1 MLKRLIIISSV
12 SLLTST
18 PVIAQNYAATP
29 FVGYRTSS
37 TLENAT
43 TSEEIDINE
52 TSSFGIL
59 LSMKKDATTDY
70 DFLFSRQNADL
81 RQNGLTIPNSGVR
94 FDYYHFGGTVNYKVD
109 NLRPFVA
116 GGLDATHISPA
127 DSAYSSETKFS
138 LSIGGGLKVPFSQHM
153 AARLE
158 LRGYGTI
165 VDSSTSILCSGGC
178 IATFTGS
185 VFWQVEALAGLQLAF

>member
-1 MLKRLIIISSV
+1 MLKRLVIISSV
-12 SLLTST
+12 ALLTST

-81 RQNGLTIPNSGVR
+81 RQNGQTIPNSGVR

-116 GGLDATHISPA
+116 GGLGATHISPA

-138 LSIGGGLKVPFSQHM
+138 LSIGGGLKVPFSQQM

-185 VFWQVEALAGLQLAF
+185 VFWQIEALAGLQLAF